1 MCSSDLGACT
11 NATGTCTVTMTQ
23 AQSVTATFNLSP
35 GTFLLTFTPR
45 GTGAGTIV
53 SSPTGINCGA
63 VCVAPFA
70 MGSTVTL
77 TAVEGPNADF
87 AGWGGACSNFWRQST
102 CKVAMTKA
110 RAASALFNPAPVL
123 ALTKFS
129 LSRTTFGVS
138 NSTTTVRAYT
148 PKGTTIK
155 YTLSEAAN
163 VTVAFQ
169 RPGYAKKQY
178 LYRTSGAK
186 GGKAGANAIAFSGR
200 VGRTPLG
207 KGRWRVTITASDGRT
222 TTKAQ
227 TTYFTIVT

>member
-1 MCSSDLGACT
+1 M
-11 NATGTCTVTMTQ
+11 
-23 AQSVTATFNLSP
+23 
-35 GTFLLTFTPR
+35 
-45 GTGAGTIV
+45 
-53 SSPTGINCGA
+53 
-63 VCVAPFA
+63 
-70 MGSTVTL
+70 
-77 TAVEGPNADF
+77 
-87 AGWGGACSNFWRQST
+87 
-102 CKVAMTKA
+102 
-110 RAASALFNPAPVL
+110 LFR
-123 ALTKFS
+123 S
-129 LSRTTFGVS
+129 
-138 NSTTTVRAYT
+138 
-148 PKGTTIK
+148 
-155 YTLSEAAN
+155 AN